1 MINLNKI
8 LDNYYKKILKINGIY
23 VSDRMSSEDMDEFYK
38 EIWLAYIPLDIV
50 NEILDVIDNY
60 TSSDDSTNIYKF
72 DSIQLTEY
80 TFHYSLFDYGNR
92 IININLK

>member
-38 EIWLAYIPLDIV
+38 EIWLADIPLDIV

-60 TSSDDSTNIYKF
+60 TSIDDSTNIYK
-72 DSIQLTEY
+72 
-80 TFHYSLFDYGNR
+80 
-92 IININLK
+92 